1 MESHTFPHV
10 EPSIDKGENMEVL
23 LLREQEIFPSEEVLK
38 AALGQVYDVWAE
50 LELQITQGELALVL
64 NWNYYKDGKSWF
76 CKVCHKKK
84 TVFWLSVWEGFF
96 KTAFYFTEKHL
107 ESIAELDISDQI
119 KEDFCRMKPIGKL
132 LPMVINIDMQEQL
145 ADLLK
150 IVKYK
155 KELK

>member
-1 MESHTFPHV
+1 
-10 EPSIDKGENMEVL
+10 MEVL

-38 AALGQVYDVWAE
+38 TVLGQVYDVLAE
-50 LELQITQGELALVL
+50 LEKQVTQGEFSLTL

-107 ESIAELDISDQI
+107 ESIAELDISGQI
-119 KEDFCRMKPIGKL
+119 KENFCKMKPVGRL
-132 LPMVINIDMQEQL
+132 LPMIFNINQKEQL
-145 ADLLK
+145 EDLLK
-150 IVKYK
+150 VVTFKKY
-155 KELK
+155 LK

>member
-1 MESHTFPHV
+1 
-10 EPSIDKGENMEVL
+10 MEVL
-23 LLREQEIFPSEEVLK
+23 LLREQEIFPSEEILK
-38 AALGQVYDVWAE
+38 TVLGQVYDVLAE
-50 LELQITQGELALVL
+50 LEKQVTQGEFSLTL
-64 NWNYYKDGKSWF
+64 NWNYYKDGKSWL

-96 KTAFYFTEKHL
+96 KTTFYFTEKHL

-119 KEDFCRMKPIGKL
+119 KEDFCRMKPVGKL
-132 LPMVINIDMQEQL
+132 LPMVISIDKQEQL

-150 IVKYK
+150 IVKFK

>member
-1 MESHTFPHV
+1 
-10 EPSIDKGENMEVL
+10 MEVL

-38 AALGQVYDVWAE
+38 TVLGQIYDVWAG
-50 LELQITQGELALVL
+50 LEKQVTQGELALTF
-64 NWNYYKDGKSWF
+64 NWNYYRDGKSWF

-96 KTAFYFTEKHL
+96 KTAFYFTEKHF
-107 ESIAELDISDQI
+107 ESIANLDISEQI

-132 LPMVINIDMQEQL
+132 HPMVICIDKQEQL
-145 ADLLK
+145 IDVLK
-150 IVKYK
+150 VVKLK